1 MNYNQIIYQLR
12 LKQVRCT
19 QLGLPF
25 NINDDTI
32 IYLSNLIHSYNFV
45 GITDSQRIII
55 RNELNSIIQDTSYY
69 TSFTQG
75 LFNGYYNSR
84 V

>member
-1 MNYNQIIYQLR
+1 MDYNQIIYQLR
-12 LKQVRCT
+12 LEQVRCT

-25 NINDDTI
+25 DVSDNTI

-45 GITDSQRIII
+45 GMTDSQRIII
-55 RNELNSIIQDTSYY
+55 RNEINGIVQDVSYY

-75 LFNGYYNSR
+75 LFNGYYNSQ

>member
-1 MNYNQIIYQLR
+1 MNYNQLVYQLR
-12 LKQVRCT
+12 LDQIRCIE
-19 QLGLPF
+19 LGLPVE
-25 NINDDTI
+25 ISDDTI

-45 GITDSQRIII
+45 GITGRQKIII
-55 RNELNSIIQDTSYY
+55 RNEINGIVQDTSYY

-75 LFNGYYNSR
+75 LFDGYYNSQ

>member
-12 LKQVRCT
+12 LEQVRCI

-32 IYLSNLIHSYNFV
+32 IYLSNLIHSYNFF

>member
-12 LKQVRCT
+12 LEQVRCI

-55 RNELNSIIQDTSYY
+55 NNEINSIIQDTSYY

-75 LFNGYYNSR
+75 IFNGYYNSR